1 MKYDEAFDKTNP
13 LSIEK
18 YAQKL
23 IGKTFRQI
31 CDEDDRSKRIIIR
44 DSAIYNAAR
53 ADKKQKGGLGNL
65 IEERFFHY
73 PANDESRPDFPEA
86 GVELKVTPYKVL
98 SNGSLVAK
106 ERLIITMINYDEVVA
121 EEFENSHLWSKSRL
135 ILLVYYLYV
144 QEIANRLDYRI
155 NYARLFTPPQ
165 EDLAIIKHDFKVITD
180 KIKAGKAHE
189 LSEGD
194 TLYLGA
200 ATKASDSKVRR
211 SQPFSDVPAKPRAFA
226 FKNSYM
232 TYVLNNYIVPGKPKY
247 ESIIK
252 GESPESFEDYVKQK
266 IAMYRGKSVDELCAE
281 FSIDISKKPKNIT
294 SMLAF
299 KMLGVTGN
307 NAAEFVKAGV
317 QLKTIRLTD
326 TGRIKESMSF
336 PAMKYK
342 KIIEETWEDSE
353 FHSYLSE
360 TRFLFIVFQ
369 FNQNGE
375 LYLKGCQFWNIP
387 VEDLENDV
395 RDVWERTSEV
405 LREGLQVR
413 RINGHNT
420 TNFPKAS
427 ENRVSHVRPH
437 AQNVRDTDE
446 LPDGRKYPKHCFWL
460 NSTYI
465 LSQLEEDLIGE

>member
-73 PANDESRPDFPEA
+73 PANDDSRPDFPEA

-200 ATKASDSKVRR
+200 ATKASDSIARR
-211 SQPFSDVPAKPRAFA
+211 SQPFSDMLAKPRAFA

-281 FSIDISKKPKNIT
+281 FSIDISKKPKNVT
-294 SMLAF
+294 AMLAF

-317 QLKTIRLTD
+317 QMKTIRLTD
-326 TGRIKESMSF
+326 TSRIKESMSF

-353 FHSYLSE
+353 FHKYLSE
-360 TRFLFIVFQ
+360 TRFLFIVFK
-369 FNQNGE
+369 FDQNGE
-375 LYLKGCQFWNIP
+375 LYLKGCQFWNMP

-395 RDVWERTSEV
+395 RDVWERTCEV

-446 LPDGRKYPKHCFWL
+446 LPDGRQYPKHCFWL
-460 NSTYI
+460 NNTYI
-465 LSQLEEDLIGE
+465 LSQLEERLVRD

>member
-106 ERLIITMINYDEVVA
+106 ERLIITMINYDEVIA

-200 ATKASDSKVRR
+200 ATKASDSKARR
-211 SQPFSDVPAKPRAFA
+211 SQPFSDMPAKPRAFA

-252 GESPESFEDYVKQK
+252 GESPESFEEYVRLK
-266 IAMYRGKSVDELCAE
+266 IDMYKGKSVDELCKE
-281 FSIDISKKPKNIT
+281 FSIDTGKKPKNVT
-294 SMLAF
+294 AMLAF
-299 KMLGVTGN
+299 KMLGVKGN
-307 NAAEFVKAGV
+307 NAAEFVKAGI
-317 QLKTIRLTD
+317 QLKTIRLTN
-326 TGRIKESMSF
+326 TGKIKESMSF

-342 KIIEETWEDSE
+342 EIIKETWEEST
-353 FHSYLSE
+353 FHEYLSE
-360 TRFLFIVFQ
+360 TRFLFIVYQ
-369 FNQNGE
+369 FDRNDM
-375 LYLKGCQFWNIP
+375 LILKGCQFWNIP
-387 VEDLENDV
+387 IDDLENDV
-395 RDVWERTSEV
+395 REVWERTCAV

-420 TNFPKAS
+420 TNLPKAS

-446 LPDGRKYPKHCFWL
+446 LPDGRQYPKHCFWL
-460 NSTYI
+460 NNTYI
-465 LSQLEEDLIGE
+465 LSQLDERLIGN

>member
-1 MKYDEAFDKTNP
+1 MKYDETYDKTNP

-18 YAQKL
+18 YAQRL

-31 CDEDDRSKRIIIR
+31 CDEDDKSKRNIIR
-44 DSAIYNAAR
+44 DSAVYNASR

-73 PANDESRPDFPEA
+73 PANDDSRPDFPEA
-86 GVELKVTPYKVL
+86 GVELKVTPYKRL
-98 SNGSLVAK
+98 SNGDLAAK
-106 ERLIITMINYDEVVA
+106 ERLIITMINYNEVVL
-121 EEFENSHLWSKSRL
+121 EDFDSSHLWSKSRM
-135 ILLVYYLYV
+135 ILLVYYLYAR
-144 QEIANRLDYRI
+144 EIANRLDYRVD
-155 NYARLFTPPQ
+155 YARLFTPPQ

-200 ATKASDSKVRR
+200 ATKSSDSKVRR

-252 GESPESFEDYVKQK
+252 GESPESFEDYVRLK
-266 IAMYRGKSVDELCAE
+266 IGMYRGWSVDELCKE

-294 SMLAF
+294 SILAF
-299 KMLGVTGN
+299 KMLDVKGN

-317 QLKTIRLTD
+317 QMKAIRLTNSG
-326 TGRIKESMSF
+326 TIKESMSF

-342 KIIEETWEDSE
+342 EIINETWEESE
-353 FHSYLSE
+353 FHNYLSE
-360 TRFLFIVFQ
+360 TRFFFVVYQ
-369 FNQNGE
+369 FDRNE
-375 LYLKGCQFWNIP
+375 KLYLKGCQFWNIP
-387 VEDLENDV
+387 VDDLENDV
-395 RDVWERTSEV
+395 REVWEKTCKV

-413 RINGHNT
+413 RVNGRNI

-437 AQNVRDTDE
+437 AHSARDTDE
-446 LPDGRKYPKHCFWL
+446 LPDGRQYPKHCFWL
-460 NSTYI
+460 NNTYI
-465 LSQLEEDLIGE
+465 LAQLNQDLTDN